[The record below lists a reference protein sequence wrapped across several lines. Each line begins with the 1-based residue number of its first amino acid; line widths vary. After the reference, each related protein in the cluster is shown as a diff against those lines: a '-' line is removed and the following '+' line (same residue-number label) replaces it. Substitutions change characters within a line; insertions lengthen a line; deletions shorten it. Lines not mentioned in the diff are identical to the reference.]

1 MLHSCP
7 RLIVSSKFWAPVLLI
22 VIDHLSKNYVW
33 THQHLWPKR
42 LTPFLNIVFVKNRGI
57 SFGLFNKE
65 EDWLFWCLTGVI
77 ILIISYVTYL
87 LYKTK
92 HNIMRWGL
100 SLVLGGAIGNVI
112 DRFVYGGVI
121 DFIDVHIQ
129 SFHWPAFNAADSFIF
144 MGTVLLLKNS
154 LKEA

>member
-7 RLIVSSKFWAPVLLI
+7 RLIVSSKFWVPLFL
-22 VIDHLSKNYVW
+22 VILDHISKGYVW
-33 THQHLWPKR
+33 THQYLWPKQ
-42 LTPFLNIVFVKNRGI
+42 LTPFLTIVFVKNRGI
-57 SFGLFNKE
+57 SFGLLNKE
-65 EDWLFWCLTGVI
+65 QDWLFWCLTGVI

-87 LYKTK
+87 LCKTK

-121 DFIDVHIQ
+121 DFIDVHIL

-144 MGTVLLLKNS
+144 IGTVLLLKNS

>member
-1 MLHSCP
+1 MLHSCS
-7 RLIVSSKFWAPVLLI
+7 RLIVSSKFWVPFFL
-22 VIDHLSKNYVW
+22 VILDQILKGYVW
-33 THQHLWPKR
+33 AHQYLWPQY

-57 SFGLFNKE
+57 SFGLLNKE
-65 EDWLFWCLTGVI
+65 QDWLFWCLTGLI
-77 ILIISYVTYL
+77 ISIISYVMYL

-100 SLVLGGAIGNVI
+100 SLVLGGALGNVI

-121 DFIDVHIQ
+121 DFIDVHIL

-144 MGTVLLLKNS
+144 IGTVLLLKNS